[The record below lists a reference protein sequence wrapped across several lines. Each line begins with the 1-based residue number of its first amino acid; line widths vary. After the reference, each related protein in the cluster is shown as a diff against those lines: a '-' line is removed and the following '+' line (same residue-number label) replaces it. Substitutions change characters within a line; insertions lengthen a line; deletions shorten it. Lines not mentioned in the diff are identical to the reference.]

1 MTRAADLAKLI
12 AGGGTITV
20 DDNSENLNL
29 VTTDADASVGPTL
42 RMDRQS
48 ASAADG
54 DLLGKVNFVGHNDAG
69 TPEDIAYAGITAII
83 NDSTDG
89 EEDGKLAINTIVA
102 GSEVS
107 RIFIDAGETVF
118 NENGVNVD
126 FRVESDGL
134 TNAFV
139 IDAGNNGIGFGI
151 SPRSDLHTSATQMF
165 LGLDGGIISQRDSG
179 LGINGVSLTQNTYI
193 DSDTGNYAYMNTDEA
208 SKIHLNDGT
217 IRFDVA
223 ASGTAGNAISFS
235 EAMRINSSAAVM
247 IGTTSSPN
255 NAPLL
260 VHCGTNDN
268 IRFNQETHATISA
281 VNDAANAFV
290 ELKIDGNDLLLNT
303 QSGNRV
309 KVGTTSEYSGTG
321 ASFIVQD
328 SMDIGDGTTSDSAIL
343 AFAMSQATGT
353 VGSVQSKIGAFSTM
367 PKINLTCTNSGGGSQ
382 TGELEFY
389 TTLNASQALRFKI
402 AGNGDLT
409 ATDTSIGSISD
420 ERLKKDIQDFTYDLD
435 KFKTLETKSFKWQ
448 NPILHG
454 NRSDTVYGTIAQQI
468 ESVDADFIIED
479 NIIETLD
486 NNGTEYDNPDYLLT
500 KDTKGVVKTS
510 KITGKKDA
518 MYISVIQQLISK
530 VETLEAKVTA
540 LESK

>member
-20 DDNSENLNL
+20 ADNSENLKL
-29 VTTDADASVGPTL
+29 VTTDADANVGPTL

-134 TNAFV
+134 TNAFL

-208 SKIHLNDGT
+208 SKIHLNDGS
-217 IRFDVA
+217 IRFDNA
-223 ASGTAGNAISFS
+223 ASGTAGNAITFS
-235 EAMRINSSAAVM
+235 ERMRINTTGQVL
-247 IGTTSSPN
+247 IGTSSSLYSSTQKDGLQIEGAGGGPFVIVCKNVDTSGGANQILFQDGSGDTCGEIASNATNNTTSYGTSSDYRLKENITDVTNAISTLKKLKPKTYNFISDPDNISEDGFLAHELGAVVPN
-255 NAPLL
+255 AVTGEKDDMTPDNKIKPQQVDYGRLTPLL
-260 VHCGTNDN
+260 TAAL
-268 IRFNQETHATISA
+268 QEA
-281 VNDAANAFV
+281 VA
-290 ELKIDGNDLLLNT
+290 KI
-303 QSGNRV
+303 
-309 KVGTTSEYSGTG
+309 
-321 ASFIVQD
+321 
-328 SMDIGDGTTSDSAIL
+328 
-343 AFAMSQATGT
+343 
-353 VGSVQSKIGAFSTM
+353 
-367 PKINLTCTNSGGGSQ
+367 
-382 TGELEFY
+382 
-389 TTLNASQALRFKI
+389 
-402 AGNGDLT
+402 
-409 ATDTSIGSISD
+409 
-420 ERLKKDIQDFTYDLD
+420 
-435 KFKTLETKSFKWQ
+435 
-448 NPILHG
+448 
-454 NRSDTVYGTIAQQI
+454 
-468 ESVDADFIIED
+468 
-479 NIIETLD
+479 
-486 NNGTEYDNPDYLLT
+486 
-500 KDTKGVVKTS
+500 
-510 KITGKKDA
+510 
-518 MYISVIQQLISK
+518 
-530 VETLEAKVTA
+530 ETLEAKVTA
-540 LESK
+540 LEGK

>member
-20 DDNSENLNL
+20 DDNSENLKL
-29 VTTDADASVGPTL
+29 VTTDADANVGPTL

-134 TNAFV
+134 TNAFL
-139 IDAGNNGIGFGI
+139 IDGGNNGIGFGI

-518 MYISVIQQLISK
+518 MYISVIQQLISR
-530 VETLEAKVTA
+530 VETLEAEVAK
-540 LESK
+540 LKG

>member
-1 MTRAADLAKLI
+1 M
-12 AGGGTITV
+12 V
-20 DDNSENLNL
+20 D
-29 VTTDADASVGPTL
+29 G
-42 RMDRQS
+42 
-48 ASAADG
+48 
-54 DLLGKVNFVGHNDAG
+54 
-69 TPEDIAYAGITAII
+69 
-83 NDSTDG
+83 
-89 EEDGKLAINTIVA
+89 
-102 GSEVS
+102 
-107 RIFIDAGETVF
+107 
-118 NENGVNVD
+118 
-126 FRVESDGL
+126 
-134 TNAFV
+134 
-139 IDAGNNGIGFGI
+139 GNNGIGFGH
-151 SPRSDLHTSATQMF
+151 SPRSDLHTSWTQSF
-165 LGLDGGIISQRDSG
+165 FGIEGSIISQVNSG
-179 LGINGVSLTQNTYI
+179 GGIAGMSVTQNTYV
-193 DSDTGNYAYMNTDEA
+193 DSDTGGYAYMTTNEA
-208 SKIHLNDGT
+208 TKLDLKDGVVAFS
-217 IRFDVA
+217 RA
-223 ASGTAGNAISFS
+223 ASGTAGNAITFS
-235 EAMRINSSAAVM
+235 ESMRINSAGAVS

-260 VHCGTNDN
+260 VHCGTDDN
-268 IRFNQETHATISA
+268 LRFNQETHATISA
-281 VNDAANAFV
+281 VNDAANAFAT
-290 ELKIDGNDLLLNT
+290 LKLEGDDILLNT

-328 SMDIGDGTTSDSAIL
+328 SMDIGDGTSSDNAVLAGAIT
-343 AFAMSQATGT
+343 QATGT
-353 VGSVQSKIGAFSTM
+353 ILSIQSKIGAFSTM
-367 PKINLTCTNSGGGSQ
+367 PKINLTSTNSGGGSQ
-382 TGELEFY
+382 AGELEFY
-389 TTLNASQALRFKI
+389 TTTGASQALRFKI
-402 AGNGDLT
+402 AANGDLT

-486 NNGTEYDNPDYLLT
+486 NNGTEYNNPDYLLT

-530 VETLEAKVTA
+530 VETLEAKVAT

>member
-12 AGGGTITV
+12 AGGGSITV
-20 DDNSENLNL
+20 ADNSENLKL
-29 VTTDADASVGPTL
+29 ITTDADASVGPTL

-134 TNAFV
+134 TNAFL

-530 VETLEAKVTA
+530 VETLEAEVAK
-540 LESK
+540 LKG

>member
-20 DDNSENLNL
+20 DDNSENLKL
-29 VTTDADASVGPTL
+29 VTTDADANVGPTL

-530 VETLEAKVTA
+530 VETLEAEVAK
-540 LESK
+540 LKG

>member
-1 MTRAADLAKLI
+1 MTRASDLAKLI

-20 DDNSENLNL
+20 DDNSTNITLKS
-29 VTTDADASVGPTL
+29 TDADSNLGPIL
-42 RMDRQS
+42 
-48 ASAADG
+48 
-54 DLLGKVNFVGHNDAG
+54 DLLRDGGSPADSDFIGQVRFQAKDDGGNIHEYAKIFGQIADVTGG
-69 TPEDIAYAGITAII
+69 T
-83 NDSTDG
+83 
-89 EEDGKLAINTIVA
+89 EDGILNIRTVL
-102 GSEVS
+102 GGTDTR
-107 RIFIDAGETVF
+107 RIDLGVTETVF
-118 NENGVNVD
+118 NEDSADLD

-134 TNAFV
+134 TNAFL
-139 IDAGNNGIGFGI
+139 IDGGNNGIGFGI

-402 AGNGDLT
+402 AGNGALT

>member
-20 DDNSENLNL
+20 DDNSENLKL
-29 VTTDADASVGPTL
+29 VTTDADANVGPTL

-530 VETLEAKVTA
+530 VETLEAKVAT